1 MTIWQLLQKF
11 TAFVEI
17 GTLSEI
23 HRCTL
28 AEIGLKVV
36 FFRLYLVHGT
46 YLIFAIKK
54 MMFSVYGKNAIIAL
68 AYMFKY
74 L

>member
-1 MTIWQLLQKF
+1 MHQSH
-11 TAFVEI
+11 A
-17 GTLSEI
+17 
-23 HRCTL
+23 

-36 FFRLYLVHGT
+36 FFRLYLVHGRW

-68 AYMFKY
+68 AYMLSIFNFVRNGSRLRHALWKV
-74 L
+74 